1 MKQITLVFVATFLLS
16 GLTGYSQKVT
26 SGAVVGITQVKPA
39 SDVSNEQF
47 ESFYL
52 EEFFPAFNKSFS
64 SVPIS
69 LMKMIKGK
77 RMGEYAEFYVF
88 ESLKE
93 RNRWHPKP
101 GVSSEETKK
110 AIKNM
115 GETWSKWRELV
126 SSLEYTD
133 YVVLPYSGN
142 TIEVKPGSVVGVFEC
157 EFTLEN
163 GMTYENLE
171 QLYQK
176 EYGPSIMKNFQGTQF
191 CVFKGERGDRTGKY
205 TEMIFFKS
213 LEEFNEWDLGDGMVS
228 EKAKQA
234 FDNMREIQDRMEKM
248 YSYSTAT
255 FYVVL

>member
-1 MKQITLVFVATFLLS
+1 MKRITILLIAAFLIA
-16 GLTGYSQKVT
+16 GITAKSQKVT

-39 SDVSNEQF
+39 SDISNEQF
-47 ESFYL
+47 EKFYL

-69 LMKMIKGK
+69 FMKMIKGK
-77 RMGEYAEFYVF
+77 RMGEYTEFYVF

-93 RNRWHPKP
+93 RNRWNPKP

-110 AIKNM
+110 AFENM

-133 YVVLPYSGN
+133 YVVLPFSG
-142 TIEVKPGSVVGVFEC
+142 TIDVKPGNVVAIFEC
-157 EFTLEN
+157 DFILEE
-163 GMTYENLE
+163 GMTFEDLE

-205 TEMIFFKS
+205 TEMIVFKS
-213 LEEFNEWDLGDGMVS
+213 LKEYNKWFMEDGKLS

-248 YSYSTAT
+248 YSYNNAT
-255 FYVVL
+255 YYIVL

>member
-1 MKQITLVFVATFLLS
+1 MKQIMFVLVVTFLLS
-16 GLTGYSQKVT
+16 GLTGYSQKVK
-26 SGAVVGITQVKPA
+26 SDAVVGITQVKPA
-39 SDVSNEQF
+39 NDVTIEKF
-47 ESFYL
+47 ETFYL
-52 EEFFPAFNKSFS
+52 EEFFPAFNKSFP

-77 RMGEYAEFYVF
+77 RMEEYAEIYVY

-93 RNRWHPKP
+93 RNRWFPKP
-101 GVSSEETKK
+101 RVSSEEATTGF
-110 AIKNM
+110 KNL
-115 GETWSKWRELV
+115 GETFSKYREIV
-126 SSLEYTD
+126 STLEYTN
-133 YVVLPYSGN
+133 YVVLPFSG
-142 TIEVKPGSVVGVFEC
+142 TIDVKPGNVVGVFEC
-157 EFTLEN
+157 DFTLEE
-163 GMTYENLE
+163 GMTFEDLE

-205 TEMIFFKS
+205 TEMIVLKS